1 MLEPYQIEG
10 VRFLRK
16 HKGGCLWDDPG
27 LGKTRQAIVAAA
39 HRTPVLVV
47 CPSTL
52 RAWWEEEIKTIYP
65 DATVYVAEVG
75 GRIGG
80 ADVDKLPVREWTV
93 VHYTGLRLALEAYR
107 WVIWGAVIC
116 DECFP
121 WATPVLTDHGPLPI
135 GMIVDRNLPVKVLSC
150 DLSSNVLEY
159 KGIKRRI
166 ALPRVHSLVRVV
178 HGYGELICTANHK
191 LWTEEEGYVEARN
204 ACDLTMRVVW
214 NGVHGC
220 TLACNDE
227 AILRKLLRREVA
239 NAAARDPREDLHKST
254 IQELVCRI
262 DACTQNESPMGR
274 RSQRTYEARQSDAQ
288 PGDSQE
294 GVRDAE
300 SCGAW
305 PSRAWWEWNYPGSTT
320 SPARRFGRARRMG
333 RVSGTHWPDHRQDGL
348 PADVLQGRPCI
359 STEEIGYRSRWSV
372 AQYTGTETPGPKE
385 GAGFASSGV
394 VCVEVLESGGLR
406 EYGCCSTVYN
416 LEVEDHHNYIAN
428 GVLVSNCHYIKNA
441 KAKRT
446 KAVKLTTPVDA
457 MRIALTATPFSTLV
471 ADLWAQL
478 AWVSHEFKMDYLG
491 YWPFYDEFVQ
501 YTRVR
506 SRTTGRIYR
515 KPEGIRDKKALATLM
530 AKYGLHRSNERVMPT
545 QDMPLLLEGRQAV
558 LYGALK
564 KRVEVAIRD
573 SLTGEITGVLIRNA
587 LARLLYLERCLSC
600 PWTLDSGVAG
610 VKLQWVKEWAEGYP
624 KPAVIV
630 ARFKASANRIA
641 KVLGITAVT
650 GDVKNAERNEII
662 SSWQAGK
669 QQFLVGTIHTLG
681 TGLNLDRGWAM
692 VFYDSVWSPIL
703 MAQARDRINR
713 MTTDHPIQA
722 LYLYVK
728 GTTSELVLRSWQRSW
743 DQRRLVMEFL
753 ELLKGDTNENP

>member
-1 MLEPYQIEG
+1 MVSILRTSIGRAVEDHVAGRVPSEEMLMLEPYQVEG
-10 VRFLRK
+10 VKFLRK
-16 HKGGCLWDDPG
+16 HDGGCLWDDPG

-65 DATVYVAEVG
+65 EATVYVAEAG

-80 ADVDKLPVREWTV
+80 ADINKLPTREWTV
-93 VHYTGLRLALEAYR
+93 VHYTGLRCALDAYR

-116 DECFP
+116 DE
-121 WATPVLTDHGPLPI
+121 A
-135 GMIVDRNLPVKVLSC
+135 
-150 DLSSNVLEY
+150 
-159 KGIKRRI
+159 
-166 ALPRVHSLVRVV
+166 
-178 HGYGELICTANHK
+178 
-191 LWTEEEGYVEARN
+191 
-204 ACDLTMRVVW
+204 
-214 NGVHGC
+214 
-220 TLACNDE
+220 
-227 AILRKLLRREVA
+227 
-239 NAAARDPREDLHKST
+239 
-254 IQELVCRI
+254 
-262 DACTQNESPMGR
+262 
-274 RSQRTYEARQSDAQ
+274 
-288 PGDSQE
+288 
-294 GVRDAE
+294 
-300 SCGAW
+300 
-305 PSRAWWEWNYPGSTT
+305 
-320 SPARRFGRARRMG
+320 
-333 RVSGTHWPDHRQDGL
+333 
-348 PADVLQGRPCI
+348 
-359 STEEIGYRSRWSV
+359 
-372 AQYTGTETPGPKE
+372 
-385 GAGFASSGV
+385 
-394 VCVEVLESGGLR
+394 
-406 EYGCCSTVYN
+406 
-416 LEVEDHHNYIAN
+416 
-428 GVLVSNCHYIKNA
+428 HYIKNA
-441 KAKRT
+441 KAQRT

-501 YTRVR
+501 YTKVR
-506 SRTTGRIYR
+506 SRTTGKVYR
-515 KPEGIRDKKALATLM
+515 KPEGIRDEKKLATLM
-530 AKYGLHRSNERVMPT
+530 SRYGLHRSNERVMPT
-545 QDMPLLLEGRQAV
+545 QDMPLLLEGRQAT
-558 LYGALK
+558 LYRALK

-600 PWTLDSGVAG
+600 PWTLDSGVTG
-610 VKLQWVKEWAEGYP
+610 VKLTWVKEWAEGYP

-630 ARFKASANRIA
+630 SRFKASANRIA
-641 KVLGITAVT
+641 EVLGTTAVT
-650 GDVKNAERNEII
+650 GDVKNSARNEII

-692 VFYDSVWSPIL
+692 VFYDSVWSPIS

-728 GTTSELVLRSWQRSW
+728 GTTSELVLRSWQNAW

-753 ELLKGDTNENP
+753 EHLKEV